1 MALASCWPRSHGSAI
16 AVAMR
21 QRQSTMAVHPT
32 LGEELVTLRAPTK
45 IYDSQRA

>member
-1 MALASCWPRSHGSAI
+1 MIQAM

-21 QRQSTMAVHPT
+21 AGVTLTQLQSTMAVHPT
-32 LGEELVTLRAPTK
+32 LGEELVTLRTSTK